1 MEVAYGMEFAGMS
14 IADYL
19 TMLKE
24 NGLGTLPGTAA
35 EILDDSV
42 RAVISRYRLNAA
54 LWEEIIRTAH
64 RCGIR
69 STSTLMYG
77 HVETSLHWVE
87 QLLLF
92 RRIQNQTGGFT
103 EFVPLGFVHHNT
115 LLVHQGI
122 ARPGP
127 SLDEHLKIHAL
138 ARVILAGSI
147 NNIQV
152 SWVKTGC
159 GSARMTGPVAV
170 ISGTG
175 PVGFG
180 LAPR

>member
-1 MEVAYGMEFAGMS
+1 MEVAYGMEFTGMS

-152 SWVKTGC
+152 SWVK
-159 GSARMTGPVAV
+159 
-170 ISGTG
+170 
-175 PVGFG
+175 
-180 LAPR
+180 LAAGVQA